1 MTVTRLGSVL
11 KALRQAKGWTLED
24 LARRAKVTNAY
35 ISLLETGKKKNPS
48 LAVLKRLAKALGVGV
63 EKLLT

>member
-11 KALRQAKGWTLED
+11 KGLRQAKGWTLED
-24 LARRAKVTNAY
+24 LARKAKVTNAY

-48 LAVLKRLAKALGVGV
+48 LAVLKRLANALRVPV
-63 EKLLT
+63 TELLE

>member
-11 KALRQAKGWTLED
+11 KGLRQAKGWTLED

-48 LAVLKRLAKALGVGV
+48 LAVLKRLAKALRVPV
-63 EKLLT
+63 TELLE